1 MCCGRSEPSSTTSN
15 PVLERRWPV
24 RLHQGRVRFRQYD
37 NVYSSFFISYVRPI
51 HRSYGDAAGEF
62 QIAYPLQFSVG
73 LQAEQFPSFT
83 GTAQS
88 GTLIRPVFRL
98 SIF

>member
-1 MCCGRSEPSSTTSN
+1 MVSSPTPRGESFQ
-15 PVLERRWPV
+15 E
-24 RLHQGRVRFRQYD
+24 YD
-37 NVYSSFFISYVRPI
+37 NVYSSFFISYMKPV
-51 HRSYGDAAGEF
+51 HRSYSDSAGEF
-62 QIAYPLQFSVG
+62 KVAYPLQFSVG

-88 GTLIRPVFRL
+88 GTLIRPIFRL

>member
-1 MCCGRSEPSSTTSN
+1 M
-15 PVLERRWPV
+15 
-24 RLHQGRVRFRQYD
+24 
-37 NVYSSFFISYVRPI
+37 YSSFFITYIRPM
-51 HRSYGDAAGEF
+51 HRSFSDAAGEF
-62 QIAYPLQFSVG
+62 KVAYPLRFSVG
-73 LQAEQFPSFT
+73 LQAEQFPIFT